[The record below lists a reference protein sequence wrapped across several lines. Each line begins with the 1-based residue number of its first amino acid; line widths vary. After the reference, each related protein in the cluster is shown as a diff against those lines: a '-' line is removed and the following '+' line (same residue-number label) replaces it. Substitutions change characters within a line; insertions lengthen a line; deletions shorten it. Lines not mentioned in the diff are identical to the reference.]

1 MKRLLLVLS
10 LVALAGTATS
20 VRAQGSRGDL
30 LRQATAAYDDFDI
43 PRAVRFARAA
53 LDPALGARDTTWARG
68 VHLMTQLLIED
79 NQAPQAALWAR
90 WAMRLEPRLP
100 IDSVNFLGGVVTALR
115 EARASTARTAG
126 DDATR
131 ETFGWPTATSTSVEA
146 RLRLAPSA
154 VAVNVLVRGVGLL
167 IAGPGITLEPGTYEL
182 VVNAPGY
189 LPLNITREALP
200 GVITDFAFTL
210 TSNAAAANT
219 LAANVRARVD
229 RSIVPLTI
237 TRFGMAP
244 ACAVGVTAAGGRL
257 VLTSY
262 HAVRGAD
269 AVSSGATGGEA
280 VRVAAWDVPAN
291 LAVLVVPNAV
301 ADTLP
306 LAPTLVDGQALFGI
320 GLAACRTTSETRVVL
335 NSWEGRPAGS
345 LALSAPLTGEV
356 LGSPFVDF
364 QGNIAGVWNAG
375 PTAVPA
381 AVIAG
386 LLSTAR
392 ANVAAGRVVTP
403 QALAVQENHRFG
415 TVVITADLPNAT
427 IRVTPVEAW
436 HWEGLVASGTGPL
449 TFNGPAGRYRV
460 QASAPEMPAR
470 TQEITIVAGTRTR
483 AAIAV
488 RVASG
493 EQQVAEPRR
502 GMPRWAWIAI
512 IGGGAAGAA
521 LALGGGGGGPSG
533 GTIGISVPN
542 P

>member
-1 MKRLLLVLS
+1 VKRLLLVLS
-10 LVALAGTATS
+10 LIALGSTAATA
-20 VRAQGSRGDL
+20 RAQGSRGDL

-53 LDPALGARDTTWARG
+53 IDPALGARDTTWTRG

-79 NQAPQAALWAR
+79 NQAAQAKIWAT
-90 WAMRLEPRLP
+90 WAMRLEPTLA
-100 IDSVNFLGGVVTALR
+100 IDSVNFLAGVVTALR
-115 EARASTARTAG
+115 EARASAARTAG

-131 ETFGWPTATSTSVEA
+131 ATYGWPTATSTTTEA
-146 RLRLAPSA
+146 RLRLAPA
-154 VAVNVLVRGVGLL
+154 TVAVNVLVRGVGLL
-167 IAGPGITLEPGTYEL
+167 TAGPGMTLEPGTYEL
-182 VVNAPGY
+182 VVNAPGF
-189 LPLNITREALP
+189 LPVTVQREALP
-200 GVITDFAFTL
+200 GVITDLSFTL

-219 LAANVRARVD
+219 LAADVRARVD

-237 TRFGMAP
+237 TRFGMTP

-269 AVSSGATGGEA
+269 LVSSGTTGGEA
-280 VRVAAWDVPAN
+280 VRVAAWNVPAN
-291 LAVLVVPNAV
+291 LVVLVVPNAP

-306 LAPTLVDGQALFGI
+306 LAPNLVDGQALFGI
-320 GLAACRTTSETRVVL
+320 GLASCRTTSESRVVL
-335 NSWEGRPAGS
+335 NTWEGRPAGA
-345 LALSAPLTGEV
+345 LALSDTLTGDV

-364 QGNIAGVWNAG
+364 QGNIAGVWNVG
-375 PTAVPA
+375 PSAVPA

-415 TVVITADLPNAT
+415 TVVISADLPNAT
-427 IRVTPVEAW
+427 IRVTKVEAW
-436 HWEGLVASGTGPL
+436 QWEALDTSGSGPL
-449 TFNGPAGRYRV
+449 TFSGPAGRYRV
-460 QASAPEMPAR
+460 QASAPGMQAR

-483 AAIAV
+483 ASIAV

-493 EQQVAEPRR
+493 EQPVAEPRR
-502 GMPRWAWIAI
+502 GMPKWAWFAI
-512 IGGGAAGAA
+512 IGGGAAAA
-521 LALGGGGGGPSG
+521 LALGGGGGGSSG
-533 GTIGISVPN
+533 GSIGIEVIN